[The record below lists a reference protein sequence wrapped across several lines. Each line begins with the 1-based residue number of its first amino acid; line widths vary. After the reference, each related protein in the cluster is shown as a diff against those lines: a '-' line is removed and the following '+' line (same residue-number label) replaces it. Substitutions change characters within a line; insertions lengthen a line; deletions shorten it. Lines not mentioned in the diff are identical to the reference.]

1 MLKEWLLSDS
11 GVIDYPFEIFQE
23 SERFYFHKV
32 VFLIK
37 TLCISM
43 NKMIHRTDY
52 YGNIIYYWTPDVF
65 KTFDYC
71 LWQVGG
77 TDEKEVRKCR

>member
-1 MLKEWLLSDS
+1 
-11 GVIDYPFEIFQE
+11 
-23 SERFYFHKV
+23 
-32 VFLIK
+32 
-37 TLCISM
+37 M